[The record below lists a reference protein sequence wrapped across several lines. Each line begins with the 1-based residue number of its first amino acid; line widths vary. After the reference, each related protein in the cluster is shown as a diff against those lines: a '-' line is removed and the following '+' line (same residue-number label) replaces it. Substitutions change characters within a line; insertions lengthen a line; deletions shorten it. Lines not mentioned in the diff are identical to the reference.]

1 MDNNNFIRTI
11 LVRVEFPFDIFI
23 DDVYKLPWLVV
34 KGDTVSVFSGI
45 VVEDIFPLSL
55 PNFSPIG
62 YVSSVYDHVSAKYKL
77 ARRRLNRCMMGGTR
91 GESYCLY
98 NTVDGSVIER
108 TEV

>member
-45 VVEDIFPLSL
+45 VVEDIFP
-55 PNFSPIG
+55 F
-62 YVSSVYDHVSAKYKL
+62 VFA
-77 ARRRLNRCMMGGTR
+77 
-91 GESYCLY
+91 
-98 NTVDGSVIER
+98 
-108 TEV
+108 